1 MFEALATLVLL
12 VHLLFIVFCI
22 LGGLLC
28 IYEVRW
34 ACVHLPALA
43 WGLSTEF
50 FGIICPLTYLENYFL
65 TRAGDVGYAGDFL
78 GQYLLFLIYPEG
90 LTREIQV
97 WLGTTLLGFN
107 LAIYLFVFN
116 SRRNKR
122 NLVLSDPG

>member
-12 VHLLFIVFCI
+12 VHLLFILFCV
-22 LGGLLC
+22 LGGLFC
-28 IYEVRW
+28 VYEVRW
-34 ACVHLPALA
+34 AYVHLPALA

-65 TRAGDVGYAGDFL
+65 MRAGDLGYDGDFL

-97 WLGTTLLGFN
+97 WLGITLLGFN
-107 LAIYLFVFN
+107 LAVYLFVFN
-116 SRRNKR
+116 RLRNKGSS
-122 NLVLSDPG
+122 LFFKPE